1 MMSSLRLL
9 CAALGLMFSGCAAYY
24 DLFQRDQSRPAALA
38 EALRLPRPAVTDV
51 ALVLGCP
58 ALDDGT
64 PSLCLRCRV
73 HAALAAYR
81 RGEVRAVLFSG
92 GAAHNRFIEAAVMA
106 REAERQ
112 GLPRSVILLESE
124 SLTTWQNLRLS
135 RRIMEAHGLHTALLI
150 STRDHLPRAP
160 LRRLLPTSHRA
171 ARLRRH
177 RPAKLIYMSQ
187 SQAAI
192 TKKDSHGLIMAE
204 GFWLS
209 TPVRLLS
216 PGRKKCLWGGGWT
229 SRV

>member
-1 MMSSLRLL
+1 MLSSLRFLFV
-9 CAALGLMFSGCAAYY
+9 ALGLMSSGCAAYY

-58 ALDDGT
+58 ALADGT
-64 PSLCLRCRV
+64 PSPCLRCRV

-112 GLPRSVILLESE
+112 GLPRAAILLEGE

-135 RRIMEAHGLHTALLI
+135 RRIMEVHGLHTALLI
-150 STRDHLPRAP
+150 STRDHLPRA
-160 LRRLLPTSHRA
+160 RRFADYYQLPTALRA
-171 ARLRRH
+171 CEDTV
-177 RPAKLIYMSQ
+177 PPS
-187 SQAAI
+187 
-192 TKKDSHGLIMAE
+192 
-204 GFWLS
+204 
-209 TPVRLLS
+209 
-216 PGRKKCLWGGGWT
+216 
-229 SRV
+229 